1 MVYYIIACAVMV
13 ILVYIKV
20 YAEMVEFKKLF
31 PNLRFKKQGIAK
43 IFVDTLKVLILFAIP
58 IINLILFIV
67 LFFVLDEN
75 DYRKA
80 IMKNCES
87 LL

>member
-1 MVYYIIACAVMV
+1 MFYYIIACVVMV
-13 ILVYIKV
+13 ALVYIKV
-20 YAEMVEFKKLF
+20 YAEMVEFKKIF
-31 PNLRFKKQGIAK
+31 PNLRFKKQGVAK
-43 IFVDTLKVLILFAIP
+43 IFIDTVKVLVLFAIP
-58 IINLILFIV
+58 IINLILFIA

-75 DYRKA
+75 EYRKA

>member
-1 MVYYIIACAVMV
+1 MVYYIIACAVIV
-13 ILVYIKV
+13 VLVYIKM

-31 PNLRFKKQGIAK
+31 PNLRFKKQETAK

-75 DYRKA
+75 DYRKV

>member
-1 MVYYIIACAVMV
+1 MVYYIIACVIMV
-13 ILVYIKV
+13 VLVYIKV
-20 YAEMVEFKKLF
+20 YAEMVEFKKTF
-31 PNLRFKKQGIAK
+31 PNLKFKKQSVAK
-43 IFVDTLKVLILFAIP
+43 IFVDTLKLLILFAIP

-75 DYRKA
+75 EYRKA